1 MAEQGLIDPRE
12 LDERLAALESGDRVS
27 LAPTDAAVLPA
38 GYLPSD
44 PLVLSAGMSNEQRSG
59 VWTIPPYLKIHAG
72 LLMQEQGGAVSRV
85 ENVEL
90 LDTSI
95 VDAQPASY
103 NVQVKWRVT
112 GTVEHWGHIHT
123 RVNAYEALLRISR
136 GDRAWKITGMEV
148 GKQERVSY
156 QLKVR
161 KF

>member
-1 MAEQGLIDPRE
+1 MQGDL
-12 LDERLAALESGDRVS
+12 LAD
-27 LAPTDAAVLPA
+27 T
-38 GYLPSD
+38 
-44 PLVLSAGMSNEQRSG
+44 
-59 VWTIPPYLKIHAG
+59 YLKIHAG

-112 GTVEHWGHIHT
+112 GPVEHWGHIHT

-136 GDRAWKITGMEV
+136 GDGAWKITGLEV
-148 GKQERVSY
+148 GKQDRVSY